1 MTRVLSALVLLPI
14 VVATIWFLRPLW
26 TLALAEVV
34 VLLAFAEYA
43 GLASRLGARFPKA
56 VTGAAVV
63 VTCGALG
70 WAGGATHVVL
80 MAATITVGTISVG
93 VGRRGAEALHDVSA
107 ALFALLY
114 LGLPLGALVAI
125 RVAGG
130 REALLLLLVC
140 VMMSDTAQYY
150 GGLAFGRRLLAP
162 AISPKKTIEGAAA
175 GLVAGT
181 LVMLII
187 GGWWLPAIG
196 PAARALLGSTVVGLG
211 LMGDLFESGLKRSA
225 GVKDTSGLI
234 PGHGGMLDRID
245 GLLFATPLY
254 YMVVGSSL

>member
-1 MTRVLSALVLLPI
+1 MTRVLSAFVLLPI
-14 VVATIWFLRPLW
+14 VVATIWVLPPLA

-43 GLASRLGARFPKA
+43 GLASRLGVKLPKA
-56 VTGAAVV
+56 VTGAGVMI
-63 VTCGALG
+63 TCGALG
-70 WAGGATHVVL
+70 WAGGAVPVVL
-80 MAATITVGTISVG
+80 MAATITLGTIALG
-93 VGRRGAEALHDVSA
+93 MGRRVTEVLHDVSA
-107 ALFALLY
+107 AVFALLY

-125 RVAGG
+125 RVTGG

-162 AISPKKTIEGAAA
+162 AISPNKTIEGAVA

-187 GGWWLPAIG
+187 GRWWLPAVG
-196 PAARALLGSTVVGLG
+196 PLARALLGATVVGLG
-211 LMGDLFESGLKRSA
+211 LMGDLFESVLKRAA

-254 YMVVGSSL
+254 YMVVGYGP